1 MGHSIPSSYIQ
12 ETDPGRSESS
22 CAILAQGQNCH
33 TCLSLPSGTGPA
45 VHRTRGPRCQHVSEP
60 AAQEESRQAWK
71 VISRWELTGSD

>member
-12 ETDPGRSESS
+12 ETDPGRPESS

-45 VHRTRGPRCQHVSEP
+45 VAQDPRPQVS
-60 AAQEESRQAWK
+60 ARQ
-71 VISRWELTGSD
+71 

>member
-45 VHRTRGPRCQHVSEP
+45 VAQDPRPQVSACQ
-60 AAQEESRQAWK
+60 
-71 VISRWELTGSD
+71 